1 MNVKHATY
9 LFVGFLVTVV
19 GPSLLIVVVFVVLV
33 VEIELFVV
41 FHFFS
46 ELLKLKSLTGE
57 PVNGTWNQLLLDI
70 FTELVVE
77 L

>member
-1 MNVKHATY
+1 MCATY

-19 GPSLLIVVVFVVLV
+19 GPSLLLIVIFVVLV
-33 VEIELFVV
+33 IEIKLFVV

-57 PVNGTWNQLLLDI
+57 PVNCTWNQLLLDI
-70 FTELVVE
+70 FTKLVVE